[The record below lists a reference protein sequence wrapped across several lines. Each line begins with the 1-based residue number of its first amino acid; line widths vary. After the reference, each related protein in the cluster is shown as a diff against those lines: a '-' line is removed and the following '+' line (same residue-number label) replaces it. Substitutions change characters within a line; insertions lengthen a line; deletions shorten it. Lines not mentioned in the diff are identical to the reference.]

1 MPDRVGYLKCRYQ
14 RLFGALKR
22 VAISLRTEYANDD
35 GVNTILKR

>member
-35 GVNTILKR
+35 GVKTILKK